1 MDNLSEDILQALHHY
16 ADGQATPEEIQLVD
30 AWISGLDFEEALSPE
45 IESEL
50 DKIYNRSHEQLMMAA
65 NGVSANRFPRLNHRP
80 LLTYGKVAASVIGL
94 IILGAGAYRTLNFTQ
109 SGNKGNLAAV
119 ATTDAIVAGGKKAM
133 LQLSDG
139 RIVELNTVSVG
150 ELAKEGNA
158 SIQKAANGLVT
169 YNINSQAVAD
179 KSAGDLHPLINTITI
194 PVGGEYS
201 LTLSDGTRVWL
212 NAASTL
218 RFPSEFSGNAR
229 EVELLQGQAYF
240 DVAKDV
246 KHPFHVTVSKPA
258 SGAMNIEVLGTAF
271 NVSAYQEDDAIQ
283 TTLVNGAVRVSSQNG
298 VQQAVLKPGNQ
309 ASFSAD
315 NQLEVGRVDT
325 RVATSWI
332 DGTYYFDN
340 TPLPKVLDEL
350 CRWYN
355 VKVIYKNQ
363 PKNDV
368 NITGSFDRKNTL
380 DKVLEDIKFLG
391 VNASFKLENRTIIV
405 L

>member
-16 ADGQATPEEIQLVD
+16 ADGQATIEEIRAVD

-50 DKIYNRSHEQLMMAA
+50 DKIYNRSHEQLMMVA
-65 NGVSANRFPRLNHRP
+65 NEESAQRFPRLNRRP

-94 IILGAGAYRTLNFTQ
+94 IILGAGAYWTLNFTKPG
-109 SGNKGNLAAV
+109 SKGNLTAV
-119 ATTDAIVAGGKKAM
+119 ATTDAIVPGGKKAM
-133 LQLSDG
+133 LQLSNG

-158 SIQKAANGLVT
+158 SIEKAANGLVT
-169 YNINSQAVAD
+169 YNIVSQAVAD

-212 NAASTL
+212 NASSTL
-218 RFPSEFSGNAR
+218 RFPSAFSGSTR

-240 DVAKDV
+240 DVTKDA

-258 SGAMNIEVLGTAF
+258 SGTMNIEVLGTAF
-271 NVSAYQEDDAIQ
+271 NVSAYQTDDDIQ
-283 TTLVNGAVRVSSQNG
+283 TTLVNGAVKVSSENG
-298 VQQAVLKPGNQ
+298 VQGAVLKPGNQ
-309 ASFSAD
+309 ASFTTD
-315 NQLEVGRVDT
+315 NQLEVATVDT

-332 DGTYYFDN
+332 DGSFYFDK

-350 CRWYN
+350 SRWYN
-355 VKVIYKNQ
+355 VKVIYKKQ
-363 PKNDV
+363 PKSDV
-368 NITGSFDRKNTL
+368 TITGSFDRKSPLTKTL
-380 DKVLEDIKFLG
+380 DDIKFIG
-391 VNASFKLENRTIIV
+391 GDVDFKLENRTIIV

>member
-1 MDNLSEDILQALHHY
+1 MDNLSKDILQALHHY
-16 ADGQATPEEIQLVD
+16 ADGQATPEEIRLVD
-30 AWISGLDFEEALSPE
+30 AWISGLDFGEALSPE

-65 NGVSANRFPRLNHRP
+65 NGVSANRFPRLNRRP

-94 IILGAGAYRTLNFTQ
+94 IMLGAGAYWTFHFTQ
-109 SGNKGNLAAV
+109 SGSKGNLTAV
-119 ATTDAIVAGGKKAM
+119 ATTDAIMPGGKKAM
-133 LQLSDG
+133 LQLSNG

-150 ELAKEGNA
+150 ELAKEGNT
-158 SIQKAANGLVT
+158 SIQKTANGLVT

-218 RFPSEFSGNAR
+218 RFPSAFSGNAR

-240 DVAKDV
+240 DVAKDAT
-246 KHPFHVTVSKPA
+246 HPFHVTVSKPA
-258 SGAMNIEVLGTAF
+258 SGSMNIDVLGTAF
-271 NVSAYQEDDAIQ
+271 NVSAYQTDDEIQ
-283 TTLVNGAVRVSSQNG
+283 TTLVNGSVRVSSENG
-298 VQQAVLKPGNQ
+298 VQSTILKPGHQ

-315 NQLEVGRVDT
+315 NQLEVEKVDART
-325 RVATSWI
+325 AASWI
-332 DGTYYFDN
+332 DGTYYFEKA
-340 TPLPKVLDEL
+340 PLAKVLDEL

-355 VKVIYKNQ
+355 VKVVYKNQ
-363 PKNDV
+363 PKSDV
-368 NITGSFDRKNTL
+368 TITGSFDRKNPLAKTL
-380 DKVLEDIKFLG
+380 DELKFIG
-391 VNASFKLENRTIIV
+391 GDVDFKLENRTIIV